1 MRHSGSSAAGSGIAA
16 GIPANAQKIVGS
28 WLLGCAGMCFGAVV
42 IGGLTR
48 LTESGLSMVWYSITH
63 TLVMTQRAFRL
74 ISVCTYDTYSVA

>member
-48 LTESGLSMVWYSITH
+48 LTESGLSMVWFSITH
-63 TLVMTQRAFRL
+63 TSDDPTSLQAYICIYL
-74 ISVCTYDTYSVA
+74 

>member
-1 MRHSGSSAAGSGIAA
+1 MRHSGSSASSGIAA

-48 LTESGLSMVWYSITH
+48 LTESGLSMVWYDLSQYY
-63 TLVMTQRAFRL
+63 TL
-74 ISVCTYDTYSVA
+74 

>member
-1 MRHSGSSAAGSGIAA
+1 MRHSGSSAGSSGIAA

-48 LTESGLSMVWYSITH
+48 LTESGLSMV
-63 TLVMTQRAFRL
+63 
-74 ISVCTYDTYSVA
+74 